1 MGRWGKPFMKH
12 LASLLLL
19 VALLASVTVLWA
31 ATTQSDA
38 PDTEVHAIIDKAL
51 ERSTWAAE
59 QTYEARYRHQ
69 MTQRTRKFAG
79 DGEVT
84 EDEKRLYLVEPVGG
98 VLYAR
103 LVSKDGGPIEGD
115 DLNTERARWHAFLEE
130 LDQDPDKK
138 DDAEGEDIGIGFNEQ
153 LIGRY
158 TVKLEG
164 IRELRGR
171 PTYVILFEPRPGRL
185 PARRRIDHAL
195 NKSRG
200 EIWID
205 QATYE
210 VARVSFQLMERVRLW
225 WGILGSIS
233 DATGHLEREP
243 IAEDAWLATELD
255 IYFHVRML
263 FRTTRRGET
272 THWDQFELVAERS
285 QPRLSADQLLNTRH
299 RQLYLAVDELR

>member
-1 MGRWGKPFMKH
+1 MKH
-12 LASLLLL
+12 LVSLLLL
-19 VALLASVTVLWA
+19 GALLASVTVLWA

-38 PDTEVHAIIDKAL
+38 PDTEVRAIIDKAL

-69 MTQRTRKFAG
+69 MTQRTRKFDA

-98 VLYAR
+98 VPYAR

-115 DLNTERARWHAFLEE
+115 DLNTERARWRVFLEE
-130 LDQDPDKK
+130 LDKDPDEK
-138 DDAEGEDIGIGFNEQ
+138 DDAEGEDTGIGFNEE

-158 TVKLEG
+158 TVELEG

-171 PTYVILFEPRPGRL
+171 PTYVISFEPRPGRL
-185 PARRRIDHAL
+185 PVRRHIDHAL
-195 NKSRG
+195 NRSRG

-233 DATGHLEREP
+233 DATGHFERAP

-255 IYFHVRML
+255 IYFHVRVL
-263 FRTTRRGET
+263 FRTARRGET
-272 THWDQFELVAERS
+272 TRWDQFELVAERKK
-285 QPRLSADQLLNTRH
+285 PRLSADKLLNTRH
-299 RQLYLAVDELR
+299 RQLHFAVDALR